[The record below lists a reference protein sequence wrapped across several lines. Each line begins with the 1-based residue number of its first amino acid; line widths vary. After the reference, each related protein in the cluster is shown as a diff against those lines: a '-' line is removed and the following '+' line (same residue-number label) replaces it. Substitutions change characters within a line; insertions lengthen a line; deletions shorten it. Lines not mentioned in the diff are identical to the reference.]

1 MTEKQVLQLVKEK
14 MAHRPKIVAM
24 FENCYQ
30 DTLEKTVHLHPEDGT
45 AFMLTGDIPAMWLR
59 DSTNQL
65 RPYLLVASE
74 NERVAGI
81 IEGVMKKQFQCILR
95 DPYANAFNEEENGA
109 GHQKDLTEMKA
120 DIWERKYE
128 IDSLCYPVQLAYL
141 YWKNTGRTA
150 QFDGLFLQAARAIVE
165 LWKTEQRHGE
175 QSPYTFERLDCVET
189 DTLPCGGKGNPV
201 SFTGMT
207 WSGFR
212 PSDDRCVYG
221 YLVPSNMFAV
231 VVLDYLA
238 EILETFYQEDAF
250 LAEAK
255 ELREQIQNGIET
267 FGTMETEEYGR
278 VYVYE
283 VDGRGNRHIMDDANV
298 PSLLSMPYFHYCKNT
313 DQTYLNTRRMMLSDA
328 NPYYYEGK
336 VAKGI
341 GSPHTPE
348 DYIWHIALSIQG
360 MTSADAQEKERLLDY
375 FERTD
380 AGTNLV
386 HEGFHKDDPD
396 RFTREW
402 FSWSNAMFVE
412 FVLSMCGLTVKA
424 GDGACAD

>member
-1 MTEKQVLQLVKEK
+1 MTESAILQLVREK
-14 MAHRPKIVAM
+14 MAHRPKIVSM

-30 DTLEKTVHLHPEDGT
+30 DTLEKAIRMHPEDGT

-74 NERVAGI
+74 NEHVAEI
-81 IEGVMKKQFQCILR
+81 IEGVLKKQFLCILR

-109 GHQKDLTEMKA
+109 GHQDDITDMKP

-128 IDSLCYPVQLAYL
+128 IDSLCYPLQLAYL

-150 QFDGLFLQAARAIVE
+150 QFNELYLQVAKQIVS
-165 LWKTEQRHGE
+165 LWKTEQYHME
-175 QSPYTFERLDCVET
+175 KSPYTFDRLNCEES
-189 DTLPCGGKGNPV
+189 DTLPCHGKGNPV
-201 SFTGMT
+201 SYTGMT

-231 VVLDYLA
+231 VVLEYLE
-238 EILETFYQEDAF
+238 EILNAFYDEKEF
-250 LAEAK
+250 IEEVR
-255 ELREQIQNGIET
+255 ELRSQISEGIEK
-267 FGTMETEEYGR
+267 FGTMETEEFGK

-283 VDGRGNRHIMDDANV
+283 VDGNGNRHIMDDANV
-298 PSLLSMPYFHYCKNT
+298 PSLMAMPYFHFCDKEDAVY
-313 DQTYLNTRRMMLSDA
+313 QNTRKMMLSGA
-328 NPYYYEGK
+328 NPYYYEGSA
-336 VAKGI
+336 AKGI
-341 GSPHTPE
+341 GSPHTPV

-360 MTSADAQEKERLLDY
+360 MTSVDTAEKEQLLDY
-375 FERTD
+375 FEHTD
-380 AGTNLV
+380 ADTNLV
-386 HEGFHKDDPD
+386 HEGFHKDDPYH
-396 RFTREW
+396 FTREW

-412 FVLSMCGLTVKA
+412 FVLSVCGMEVAK
-424 GDGACAD
+424 

>member
-1 MTEKQVLQLVKEK
+1 MTEEQVLQLVKEK

-30 DTLEKTVHLHPEDGT
+30 DTLEKTVHLHREDGT

-74 NERVAGI
+74 NERVAEI
-81 IEGVMKKQFQCILR
+81 IEGVIKKQFQCILR

-109 GHQKDLTEMKA
+109 GHQEDLTEMKP

-128 IDSLCYPVQLAYL
+128 IGSLCYPVELAYL
-141 YWKNTGRTA
+141 YWKNTGKTA
-150 QFDGLFLQAARAIVE
+150 QFDGLFLEVARTIVA
-165 LWKTEQRHGE
+165 LWKTEQHHGE
-175 QSPYTFERLDCVET
+175 QSPYTFRRLDCVET
-189 DTLPCGGKGNPV
+189 DTLPCEGKGNPV
-201 SFTGMT
+201 SYTGMT

-212 PSDDRCVYG
+212 PSDDRCLYG

-231 VVLDYLA
+231 VVLDYMQ
-238 EILETFYQEDAF
+238 EILHNFYHEEKF
-250 LAEAK
+250 LAEVK
-255 ELREQIQNGIET
+255 TLREQIQEGIEK
-267 FGTMETEEYGR
+267 FGTMDTEEFGR

-298 PSLLSMPYFHYCKNT
+298 PSLLSMPYFHYCGNT
-313 DQTYLNTRRMMLSDA
+313 DPIYLNTRKMMLSAA

-336 VAKGI
+336 AAKGI
-341 GSPHTPE
+341 GSPHTPK

-360 MTSADAQEKERLLDY
+360 MTSADEEEKARLLDY

-386 HEGFHKDDPD
+386 HEGFHKDDPKL
-396 RFTREW
+396 FTREW

-412 FVLSMCGLTVKA
+412 FVLSLCGLTVKA
-424 GDGACAD
+424 D